1 MTGELIRHIK
11 KYENDNSV
19 PPPGSWWKSAP
30 GYDNK
35 VDDKNRYDG
44 DDYSFINYVGHKK
57 LGIKGMSAGINL
69 FNESMDFGIPI
80 YLIQGIND
88 LLTPEDITKEHFD
101 KIKAPVKR
109 LFVLPGTAL
118 INQFVVDT
126 QFKIL
131 KEYLS
136 H

>member
-1 MTGELIRHIK
+1 M
-11 KYENDNSV
+11 
-19 PPPGSWWKSAP
+19 
-30 GYDNK
+30 
-35 VDDKNRYDG
+35 
-44 DDYSFINYVGHKK
+44 
-57 LGIKGMSAGINL
+57 
-69 FNESMDFGIPI
+69 
-80 YLIQGIND
+80 IQGIND